1 MPSPARG
8 RVSGM
13 TEVLTTERLT
23 LRPWKVGDAD
33 ETRVLF
39 SLASNPHI
47 GPRAGWPAHRSV
59 EDSAAIIRG
68 VLSTDET
75 YAVVLSATGEP
86 VGSIGLKPLSG
97 IIAPSAEENRGALE
111 IGYWI
116 GEPYWGRGLVPE
128 AARELMRYG
137 FEDLGLEAIW
147 GTHDVNNKQSSRVMD
162 KLGLRIV
169 RTRDHVYFPLIDEYH
184 DEAIRRI
191 TRAQWEHER

>member
-13 TEVLTTERLT
+13 TEVLATERLT

-59 EDSAAIIRG
+59 GDSAAIIRG

-147 GTHDVNNKQSSRVMD
+147 DTHDVNNKQSSRVMD

>member
-59 EDSAAIIRG
+59 GDSAAIIRG

>member
-1 MPSPARG
+1 
-8 RVSGM
+8 M
-13 TEVLTTERLT
+13 TEVLATERLT

-59 EDSAAIIRG
+59 VDSAAIIRG